1 MVGVCQTNGSSAEK
15 RPRSFSECPWPG
27 SIKATSLT
35 CDSVDADCIEA
46 QIFVAISVV
55 ESGTRDK
62 IKARSLVS
70 APLLESSER
79 SNGDDR
85 LLSVK
90 EASAIIGMS
99 DKWLY
104 QSDVPFVRMGRRRL
118 YMASSL
124 LEYAR
129 QRLSSSSLRKTP

>member
-1 MVGVCQTNGSSAEK
+1 MNGSSAAK
-15 RPRSFSECPWPG
+15 RLPSFSGCPSPG
-27 SIKATSLT
+27 FIRARCLT

-46 QIFVAISVV
+46 QIFVATSVV
-55 ESGTRDK
+55 KSGTREMM
-62 IKARSLVS
+62 KARSSVS

-118 YMASSL
+118 YMASCL

-129 QRLSSSSLRKTP
+129 QRLSSSSVRKTP

>member
-1 MVGVCQTNGSSAEK
+1 MNGSSAEK
-15 RPRSFSECPWPG
+15 RLRSFSECLWPG
-27 SIKATSLT
+27 FIKATCLT
-35 CDSVDADCIEA
+35 CDSGDADCIGA

-55 ESGTRDK
+55 KPGTRDAM
-62 IKARSLVS
+62 KARSSVP

-90 EASAIIGMS
+90 EASAMIGMS
-99 DKWLY
+99 EKWLY

-129 QRLSSSSLRKTP
+129 QRLSNSSVRKTP

>member
-1 MVGVCQTNGSSAEK
+1 M
-15 RPRSFSECPWPG
+15 
-27 SIKATSLT
+27 
-35 CDSVDADCIEA
+35 
-46 QIFVAISVV
+46 
-55 ESGTRDK
+55 
-62 IKARSLVS
+62 KARSLVS
-70 APLLESSER
+70 APLLEYSEK

>member
-1 MVGVCQTNGSSAEK
+1 M
-15 RPRSFSECPWPG
+15 
-27 SIKATSLT
+27 KA
-35 CDSVDADCIEA
+35 
-46 QIFVAISVV
+46 Q
-55 ESGTRDK
+55 
-62 IKARSLVS
+62 SLVS
-70 APLLESSER
+70 APLLESSEK

>member
-1 MVGVCQTNGSSAEK
+1 MNGSSAEK
-15 RPRSFSECPWPG
+15 RLRSFSECLWPG
-27 SIKATSLT
+27 FIKATCLT
-35 CDSVDADCIEA
+35 CDSVGADCIEA

-55 ESGTRDK
+55 KSGTRDTM
-62 IKARSLVS
+62 KARSSVS
-70 APLLESSER
+70 ATPMESGER
-79 SNGDDR
+79 SNRDDR

-90 EASAIIGMS
+90 EASATIGMS

-129 QRLSSSSLRKTP
+129 QRLSSSRSRKTP